1 MHYKSSSRTCI
12 ISPLIWIMSDL
23 LEHASVSIELMK
35 CIYYFTSALV
45 VSPHYS
51 TSPEASVVSPFFPTE
66 SFSPVQVALGVD
78 VSLL

>member
-1 MHYKSSSRTCI
+1 MHYNA
-12 ISPLIWIMSDL
+12 LIWIMSDL

-66 SFSPVQVALGVD
+66 SLSPVQVALGVD

>member
-35 CIYYFTSALV
+35 CIYYFTS
-45 VSPHYS
+45 
-51 TSPEASVVSPFFPTE
+51 PEASVVSPFFPTE
-66 SFSPVQVALGVD
+66 SLSPVQVALGVD